1 MRTAPS
7 LRPGTLSDAEDNND
21 ETILNII
28 SRDMSELK
36 REEAPDK
43 DEEADE
49 DEEDDEGD
57 DTNEIASASNKAT
70 RALQMVRAM
79 AISSGVGVCPK

>member
-36 REEAPDK
+36 ERKHRIKMRRPMRMKRTMRVTTPTKLPPLLIKPQEPCK
-43 DEEADE
+43 W
-49 DEEDDEGD
+49 
-57 DTNEIASASNKAT
+57 
-70 RALQMVRAM
+70 
-79 AISSGVGVCPK
+79 